1 MCSREKRAPFCMR
14 VDFVSLAAC
23 VRNLLWNP
31 GKSIFVSN
39 TLSPVQLN
47 KNFHCSSS
55 RLSTLSLKYATTS
68 WFSQMP
74 DNSNKGE
81 KTRIFFL
88 FTSFPSSVRQLL
100 LLLFWIF
107 SCFSISESF
116 SLPLGPHYDTSRI
129 SRNWIFTSVEIF
141 TFLSKNFLR
150 KKYPWWANA
159 LRRQP
164 PKLFSFSPSES
175 RRGKKEKMTWKL
187 GWNWICKFYKLKIMT
202 NYSIIR
208 YLQWR

>member
-1 MCSREKRAPFCMR
+1 MPPLVDFPKCLTTPIREKKQEYFFYSLLFHPLWDNCFC
-14 VDFVSLAAC
+14 
-23 VRNLLWNP
+23 
-31 GKSIFVSN
+31 
-39 TLSPVQLN
+39 
-47 KNFHCSSS
+47 
-55 RLSTLSLKYATTS
+55 
-68 WFSQMP
+68 
-74 DNSNKGE
+74 
-81 KTRIFFL
+81 
-88 FTSFPSSVRQLL
+88 SF
-100 LLLFWIF
+100 FWIF